1 MYRSDVVGD
10 LGTALLVGGWST
22 RMTLIGEHCGLVT
35 GLAVEDLVRQ
45 ERWLLIEENRR
56 DGRLRLFDAVSP
68 AQAMERPT
76 GCLPRG
82 MDTSL
87 GWWTST
93 PARWSW

>member
-1 MYRSDVVGD
+1 MCRSDVVGD

-22 RMTLIGEHCGLVT
+22 RMTLIGEHYGPVA
-35 GLAVEDLVRQ
+35 GLAVEG
-45 ERWLLIEENRR
+45 NRR